1 MQETANLI
9 QEFLKQKTF
18 AVVGSFKNKEKVA
31 YKIFKMLTS
40 YGYTV
45 YPVNPN
51 IKQVDNTKCY
61 PSVEEIPDKID
72 VLILVTPP
80 EVSLKIVQQA
90 LHLGINMVWLQP
102 GADNPNV
109 INFCK
114 ENKIKVIYNTCIM
127 MNIKNAS

>member
-18 AVVGSFKNKEKVA
+18 AVVGSFKNEEKVA

-61 PSVEEIPDKID
+61 PSIEEIPDKID

-127 MNIKNAS
+127 MNIKNAP

>member
-18 AVVGSFKNKEKVA
+18 AVVGSFKNEEKVA

-127 MNIKNAS
+127 MNIKNAP

>member
-61 PSVEEIPDKID
+61 PSIEEIPDKID

-127 MNIKNAS
+127 MNIKNAP

>member
-18 AVVGSFKNKEKVA
+18 AVVGSFKNEEKVA

-61 PSVEEIPDKID
+61 PSIEEIPDKID

>member
-127 MNIKNAS
+127 MNIKNAP